1 MSNPSAKPVSLF
13 TVIAVLVCLGLF
25 FAVAWWTRSP
35 ALAPRELAPEGL
47 AADQQW
53 KATPESRKA
62 HLVTLRA
69 EEAKHATT
77 YAWID
82 QSAGTV
88 QLPIDRA
95 MELTVER
102 YSAKH

>member
-1 MSNPSAKPVSLF
+1 MSKPAARPVSVF
-13 TVIAVLVCLGLF
+13 TLLAVFVCLGLF

-62 HLVTLRA
+62 HLVELRA
-69 EEAKHATT
+69 DEAKHASR

-82 QSAGTV
+82 QSADKV
-88 QLPIDRA
+88 QLPIERA

-102 YSAKH
+102 YRAKP